1 MTPEEALHLL
11 DQAVSAALLT
21 RTQHLR
27 VQEAIRVLA
36 CTVRKEKSE
45 DGSSAPDGAEIA
57 ENEVCS

>member
-1 MTPEEALHLL
+1 MTPEEALRLL

-21 RTQHLR
+21 RTQHFR

-36 CTVRKEKSE
+36 RTMRDETSE
-45 DGSSAPDGAEIA
+45 SGPSAPDGAEIA

>member
-1 MTPEEALHLL
+1 MQPDEALRLL

-21 RTQHLR
+21 RTQHIR

-36 CTVRKEKSE
+36 RVVRNEEPE

-57 ENEVCS
+57 QNEVCS

>member
-1 MTPEEALHLL
+1 MTPQEALHLL

-21 RTQHLR
+21 RTQHFR

-36 CTVRKEKSE
+36 RTVRNEKPDDE
-45 DGSSAPDGAEIA
+45 SSAPNGAETA